1 LGIVLAKKGSKICW
15 LKIFENFLKNFS
27 KKVFFSFFLNGSI
40 RKVKWLKKRFED
52 FLKIPPYYRVAT
64 PYT

>member
-1 LGIVLAKKGSKICW
+1 MLAKNFWKK
-15 LKIFENFLKNFS
+15 FEKNFE
-27 KKVFFSFFLNGSI
+27 KIFFSFSLNGSI
-40 RKVKWLKKRFED
+40 RKVKWLEKRFED